1 MCAINNLLL
10 TQILAAHFALD
21 LVFRHYNNLL
31 ITSIINLLIFIQLIL
46 GDMLAF
52 FESAERQEKVG
63 EICKKKSNGWI
74 EPWNCIIHILNILD
88 LGMKKCDKLQNS
100 HIISSEWGQRL
111 YSALQKCP
119 SIGRKHIHST
129 MCRTLW
135 FMSILVQTIPSV

>member
-1 MCAINNLLL
+1 MCDKQPFINTDISSTFCFGHSVKALQQPVDYIYYKLVNLYSVDFGGHVGFFWKCRK
-10 TQILAAHFALD
+10 T
-21 LVFRHYNNLL
+21 RK
-31 ITSIINLLIFIQLIL
+31 SG
-46 GDMLAF
+46 GDM
-52 FESAERQEKVG
+52 Q
-63 EICKKKSNGWI
+63 KKSNGWI

-88 LGMKKCDKLQNS
+88 LGMKKCDKPENS